1 MDTDYRR
8 DSQELETLTEDDLI
22 QRSRG
27 FESPCVRLLLIA
39 AAIGLI
45 GCDDEDR
52 DAQWGG
58 KGSSGANDVVTSGN
72 GFCDPTGGAAAVG
85 AASYTSDSTAKLDL
99 DGMPNGSA
107 VDPSW
112 NAQTSGTVDGQFVD
126 ASKFNYVVMS
136 PTEMAQDGVSL
147 GDWAHVRNDSTG
159 AAVWAR
165 VEDRGPSGGSGEISI
180 AAAHNLGIGTEVV
193 NGNTITTQ
201 DVNVSVFAYGGTSGI
216 QGDCPQS
223 L

>member
-1 MDTDYRR
+1 M
-8 DSQELETLTEDDLI
+8 
-22 QRSRG
+22 
-27 FESPCVRLLLIA
+27 IA
-39 AAIGLI
+39 

-58 KGSSGANDVVTSGN
+58 KGSSGANDVATNGN
-72 GFCDPTGGAAAVG
+72 GFCDPSGGISALG

-126 ASKFNYVVMS
+126 ASRYNYVVMS

-159 AAVWAR
+159 ASVYAR
-165 VEDRGPSGGSGEISI
+165 VEDEGPSGGTGEISI

-216 QGDCPQS
+216 QGDCQQS